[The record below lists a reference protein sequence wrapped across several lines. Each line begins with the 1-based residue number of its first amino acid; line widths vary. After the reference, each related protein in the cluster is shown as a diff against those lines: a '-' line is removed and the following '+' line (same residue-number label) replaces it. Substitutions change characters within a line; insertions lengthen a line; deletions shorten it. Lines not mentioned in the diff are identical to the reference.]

1 MALLGAGLQLPGS
14 ALAVRSQPVRS
25 AAGWQRYCGA
35 GLTRGCAQDFEQGLL
50 GVTQEELNEMDEDSV
65 VAAVR
70 AAEAHADGD
79 YDACTHLSVLEL
91 ESLPAHTLAEH
102 ESGAECSVCL
112 AQMSCGQKVAAL
124 ACGHTFHRPCIL
136 RWFARSR
143 RCPYCRTSISRAS
156 DGGAG
161 GQRETEG

>member
-1 MALLGAGLQLPGS
+1 
-14 ALAVRSQPVRS
+14 
-25 AAGWQRYCGA
+25 
-35 GLTRGCAQDFEQGLL
+35 
-50 GVTQEELNEMDEDSV
+50 MDEDSV

-70 AAEAHADGD
+70 AAEAQGDID
-79 YDACTHLSVLEL
+79 YDACIHLSALEL
-91 ESLPAHTLAEH
+91 ESLPAHTLAEP

-112 AQMSCGQKVAAL
+112 AQMSCGQQVARL
-124 ACGHTFHRPCIL
+124 SCGHMFHRSCIV

-143 RCPYCRTSISRAS
+143 RCPYCRTPISRAS